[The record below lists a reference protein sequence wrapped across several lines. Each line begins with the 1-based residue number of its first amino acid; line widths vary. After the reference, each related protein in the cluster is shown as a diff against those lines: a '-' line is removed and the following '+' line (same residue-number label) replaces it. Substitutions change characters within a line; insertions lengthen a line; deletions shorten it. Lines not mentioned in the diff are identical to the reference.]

1 MDKMKVLIASA
12 IVAIGII
19 VLGFCIKAG
28 LDSFAQNQ
36 RVVGVKGLAEREVKA
51 DKVIWP
57 IVYKELGDNLP
68 ELYTRINEKNN
79 IVKKYLKD
87 NGITDDEIST
97 NVVATDLQADSYGAD
112 RMPYRY
118 RINSVVTVN
127 STKVDTVRKLIENQS
142 TLIQQGVAISF
153 DYSTTTQYE
162 FTGLNTIKPEMIKEA
177 TQNARKAAAQFAADS
192 DSKLGKIK
200 SASQGQFSI
209 EDRDPNTPYIKKVR
223 IVTTIEYMLED

>member
-28 LDSFAQNQ
+28 LNSFAQNQ
-36 RVVGVKGLAEREVKA
+36 RVVAVKGLAEREVKA

-68 ELYTRINEKNN
+68 ELYTRINEKNS

-87 NGITDDEIST
+87 SGITDDEIST

-162 FTGLNTIKPEMIKEA
+162 FTGLNNIKPEMIKEA

-209 EDRDPNTPYIKKVR
+209 DDRDPNTPYVKKVR